1 MLNFSNYGIKSGIY
15 SISIDG
21 RVVYIGQSADLH
33 SRALSHRYN
42 ILNSQELWYPLIRN
56 FFERGHEISFSVI
69 ESVNPKNLRQKE
81 KDYIFLYQP
90 LFNQQLSTNN
100 QRIPSNYLE
109 AIQTLK
115 LKQQPY
121 LGIETIQKEE
131 LIKAKGWFGEI
142 NEFGANSID

>member
-1 MLNFSNYGIKSGIY
+1 MLDFNNHGIKSGIY

-21 RVVYIGQSADLH
+21 RVVYIGQSADLYG
-33 SRALSHRYN
+33 RALSHRYN
-42 ILNSQELWYPLIRN
+42 ILNSQELWYPLMKN
-56 FFERGHEISFSVI
+56 FLERGHEISFNII
-69 ESVNPKNLRQKE
+69 ESVNPKNLKQKE
-81 KDYIFLYQP
+81 RDYIFLYQP

-100 QRIPSNYLE
+100 QRIPCNYLE

-131 LIKAKGWFGEI
+131 LAKAKGWFGEI
-142 NEFGANSID
+142 N

>member
-1 MLNFSNYGIKSGIY
+1 MLNFSNHGIKSGIY

-42 ILNSQELWYPLIRN
+42 ILNSQELWYPLMKN
-56 FFERGHEISFSVI
+56 FLERGHEISFNII
-69 ESVNPKNLRQKE
+69 ESVSPKNLKQKE

-142 NEFGANSID
+142 N

>member
-1 MLNFSNYGIKSGIY
+1 MLDFSNHGIKSGIY

-33 SRALSHRYN
+33 SRAISHRYR
-42 ILNSQELWYPLIRN
+42 ILNSQELWYPLIKS
-56 FFERGHEISFSVI
+56 FLERGHEISFNVI
-69 ESVNPKNLRQKE
+69 ESVNPKNLRAKE

-100 QRIPSNYLE
+100 QKIPYNYFE
-109 AIQTLK
+109 AIQVLK
-115 LKQQPY
+115 LKEQSY

-131 LIKAKGWFGEI
+131 ISKAKGWFGEI
-142 NEFGANSID
+142 N

>member
-42 ILNSQELWYPLIRN
+42 ILNSQELWYPLMKN
-56 FFERGHEISFSVI
+56 FLERGHEISFNII
-69 ESVNPKNLRQKE
+69 ESVSPKNLKQKE

-100 QRIPSNYLE
+100 QKIPYNYIE

-121 LGIETIQKEE
+121 LGIEIVQKEE
-131 LIKAKGWFGEI
+131 LAKARGWFGEI
-142 NEFGANSID
+142 Y

>member
-1 MLNFSNYGIKSGIY
+1 MLDFSNHGIKSGIY

-33 SRALSHRYN
+33 SRAISHRYR
-42 ILNSQELWYPLIRN
+42 ILNSQELWYPLIKS
-56 FFERGHEISFSVI
+56 FLERGHEISFNVI
-69 ESVNPKNLRQKE
+69 ESVNPKNLKTKE

-100 QRIPSNYLE
+100 QKIPYNYFE
-109 AIQTLK
+109 AIQVLK
-115 LKQQPY
+115 LKEQSY

-131 LIKAKGWFGEI
+131 ISKAKGWFGEI
-142 NEFGANSID
+142 N

>member
-1 MLNFSNYGIKSGIY
+1 MLDFNNHGIKSGIY
-15 SISIDG
+15 SISIDD

-42 ILNSQELWYPLIRN
+42 ILNSQELWYPLIKN
-56 FFERGHEISFSVI
+56 FLERGHEISFNVI
-69 ESVNPKNLRQKE
+69 ESVKPKNLKQKE

-100 QRIPSNYLE
+100 QKIPYNYLE
-109 AIQTLK
+109 AVQTLK

-121 LGIETIQKEE
+121 LGIEIIQKEE
-131 LIKAKGWFGEI
+131 LAKTRGWFGEI
-142 NEFGANSID
+142 N